1 MKQQSNVL
9 LAVLGQ
15 LQRVGDLK
23 RQLEY
28 ERGNG
33 EQLNEQAAKLREML
47 GASAEKDPRR
57 HRHRGGRH
65 HKDSWN
71 RDKGTSRRRAK
82 CLSESAAHVPV
93 MSEENQ
99 QQSPGRRSIEDEW
112 EVVG

>member
-1 MKQQSNVL
+1 M
-9 LAVLGQ
+9 
-15 LQRVGDLK
+15 
-23 RQLEY
+23 EC
-28 ERGNG
+28 ECGNG
-33 EQLNEQAAKLREML
+33 EQLNEQAARLREML
-47 GASAEKDPRR
+47 GANVEDDPQTTFFTRR

-99 QQSPGRRSIEDEW
+99 QHSPAGRSVEDGW